1 MTQAKVKF
9 PTFEAYLSWSKEPGN
24 FMEGRFE
31 LIDGELFEVAP
42 ESEPNNWTARCLMFL
57 LVLRGNIEPRLV
69 VTHST
74 EIQVPVLRAK
84 DSANRYPDLV
94 VLQPEH
100 LALTEKRLT
109 ITSEM
114 LPPQMV
120 AEVMSPGKRNRDR
133 DMIFKRDQ
141 YAARG
146 VPEYW
151 LISPDDQSITVLH
164 LQDDAYIEVGTYR
177 DMDVINSPAFP
188 TLRLTAGQVFQDRL
202 QP

>member
-1 MTQAKVKF
+1 MTQAKVRF
-9 PTFEAYLSWSKEPGN
+9 PTFEAYLSWSSTPEN
-24 FMEGRFE
+24 FMEGRYE

-42 ESEPNNWTARCLMFL
+42 ESEPNNWIARCLMFL

-69 VTHST
+69 VIHSA

-100 LALTEKRLT
+100 LAFTQKRLT

-114 LPPQMV
+114 PPPQLV
-120 AEVMSPGKRNRDR
+120 VEVMSPGKRNRDR
-133 DMIFKRDQ
+133 DVIFKRDQ

-151 LISPDDQSITVLH
+151 LISPDDQSVTVLH
-164 LQDDAYIEVGTYR
+164 LQGDAYIEVGTYR

-188 TLRLTAGQVFQDRL
+188 MLQLTAGQVFQDRL
-202 QP
+202 